1 MNNGIFSKSD
11 SNPITVS
18 VGDQSTV
25 VIGQVLTVD
34 IIFESN
40 SNISINAGFD
50 LKNLVGIIPSDT
62 KFSMPN
68 GGKTLSVTTKLQISP
83 NIKMGDPVSFDI
95 VPNQSMVGF
104 SKKTIHYIAHDVN
117 LQSLKLYFDPEVIT
131 ALTTDGV
138 NVPPSKQYTQAIA
151 IINDSQGNPL
161 ANVPIVIIGGN
172 SPNLDKVKIFLSN
185 KDPNTEV
192 QTQKIYGDLAIVLN
206 TDKEGKIEFYIY
218 PIDKSEFVLDF
229 QSQIMNVTGFEFSVN
244 RAYILDSNQ
253 GSPFAPDKET
263 LAPPRILGY
272 TGDKLM
278 GDETSSTFS
287 VAIGPYSP
295 VRKNDIILFFVDG
308 KYSYQQVTVKNIE
321 DLDSFSIDLPYTIFP
336 ENKTV
341 TFSYVVFTENK
352 NMQYSVGTYVL
363 YGGGGKNQPLDN
375 VTRVYDMCTVYSSF
389 GPSTSSNLVFP
400 NDTVNYFTISRYMNN
415 KGHDGLFVV
424 ITGTNDPTDKT
435 KVPFGST
442 VTLTLRIDSYKV
454 PVYKTFTQTM
464 PTKSDQGSKN
474 TATLTFNIPYKDV
487 SHIISYPNGSAG
499 RIYFDY
505 QVNELGKITY
515 GKIWEAKIDTV
526 PPSPDGDPDE
536 GGSN

>member
-1 MNNGIFSKSD
+1 MSNSITVSVDDKSNVIIGQVLIIDIIFKSD
-11 SNPITVS
+11 SNIPTNSQFELKNIKNATAS
-18 VGDQSTV
+18 NTFIS
-25 VIGQVLTVD
+25 
-34 IIFESN
+34 IIN
-40 SNISINAGFD
+40 SDDNFSMTTELYIDKNIS
-50 LKNLVGIIPSDT
+50 T
-62 KFSMPN
+62 
-68 GGKTLSVTTKLQISP
+68 
-83 NIKMGDPVSFDI
+83 GDIVSFDI
-95 VPNQSMVGF
+95 VPNEHAVGF
-104 SKKTIHYIAHDVN
+104 STKKINYTAHEVDLDSLGIYFEEDVIPA
-117 LQSLKLYFDPEVIT
+117 LMTDEVNI
-131 ALTTDGV
+131 
-138 NVPPSKQYTQAIA
+138 PPNGKSYTRAIA
-151 IINDSQGNPL
+151 MVKNRNGYPL
-161 ANVPIVIIGGN
+161 AEVPITIIGGYL
-172 SPNLDKVKIFLSN
+172 PNLGKVKIFLSN
-185 KDPNTEV
+185 QNPNTEV
-192 QTQKIYGDLAIVLN
+192 SKQPLYGEQSIVLN
-206 TDKEGKIEFYIY
+206 TDKNGKLEFYIY
-218 PIDKSEFVLDF
+218 LSDKSQFVLDLKARVSGKTDF
-229 QSQIMNVTGFEFSVN
+229 VFSRN
-244 RAYILDSNQ
+244 RLYILDSNQ
-253 GSPFAPDKET
+253 GSPFAPDKER